1 MSLIYE
7 DFLSII
13 HCAINSVT
21 PKEIFKTRIKR
32 ENNFLI
38 INENLFNLDEY
49 EKIYVIGFGK
59 ASSAMASEFEKYFSD
74 RIEEG
79 FVITKYNHKTPT
91 QKIEIFEA
99 GHPIPDKNTLTH
111 SNKIIELLHKT
122 KENDLV
128 ICLISGGGSSL
139 FENLIEGFT
148 IEALTAINEYLIHH
162 KFSIHEI
169 NKIRKALSK
178 VKGGKLLS
186 YVYPSELI
194 SIIISDVVG
203 DDLSTIASGP
213 TYLEE
218 GHNFSWMKKNQMSSI
233 NFRNENLYEK
243 LSKLILFEPVPEKIV
258 DYYKTHVHNFI
269 VASNK
274 DAVNEAAKVAK
285 NLGYNIHSQRSD
297 VSGTTEDLCSQ
308 LFSAL
313 IQLNDS
319 SRPIKECIIWGGE
332 TYLEVQG
339 SGLGGRNTHFVLQF
353 LHLLTESKISLSM
366 EFLISSIA
374 TDGNDGRTD
383 SAGAFITGE
392 MIKKIFDSKIDY
404 KKYLM
409 DFDSY
414 NFFNQFNGLI
424 KTGPTL
430 TNVMDV
436 MIALVVKN

>member
-13 HCAINSVT
+13 HSAINSVT
-21 PKEIFKTRIKR
+21 PKEIFRTRIKR
-32 ENNFLI
+32 EGNLLI
-38 INENLFNLDEY
+38 INKNPFNLDEY

-59 ASSAMASEFEKYFSD
+59 ASSAMAAEFEKQFHD
-74 RIEEG
+74 RIEKG
-79 FVITKYNHKTPT
+79 IVITKYNHKTPT
-91 QKIEIFEA
+91 QKIEILEA
-99 GHPIPDKNTLTH
+99 GHPIPDKNALTH
-111 SNKIIELLHKT
+111 SKTVLELLKET

-128 ICLISGGGSSL
+128 ICLISGGGSAL
-139 FENLIEGFT
+139 FEDLKEGFT
-148 IEALTAINEYLIHH
+148 IEDLTAINEYLIHH
-162 KFSIHEI
+162 KLSIHEI
-169 NKIRKALSK
+169 NKIRKAISK

-186 YVYPSELI
+186 YVYPSKLI

-218 GHNFSWMKKNQMSSI
+218 SLNFSWMKKNQISTV
-233 NFRNENLYEK
+233 NFRDENLYEK
-243 LSKLILFEPVPEKIV
+243 LSKLIFLEPVPEKII

-269 VASNK
+269 IASNK
-274 DAVNEAAKVAK
+274 DAVNEAARVAK
-285 NLGYNIHSQRSD
+285 KLGYKIHSQRFD
-297 VSGTTEDLCSQ
+297 VSGTTEKVCSQ
-308 LFSAL
+308 LFSAF

-332 TYLEVQG
+332 TYLDVKG
-339 SGLGGRNTHFVLQF
+339 NGLGGRNSHFILQF
-353 LHLLTESKISLSM
+353 LHLLIESKISLSM

-392 MIKKIFDSKIDY
+392 MIKKIFDSKINY

-409 DFDSY
+409 NFDSY
-414 NFFNQFNGLI
+414 NFFNQYNGLI
-424 KTGPTL
+424 KTGPTS
-430 TNVMDV
+430 TNVMDL
-436 MIALVVKN
+436 IIGLFVKD